1 MKIRAGFVSNSSS
14 SSFIITV
21 KNKTQV
27 LQDTYEIIAFLKANP
42 EKDLMIIGSN
52 LSEGLDVFVPDEAMK
67 EFILNNSSS
76 ILCKYPEWVGLVDSE
91 ILDNDCSLNY
101 IPNRFYDMD
110 SFVLPVDAKK
120 GTAFISLMKD
130 YEASCTVEDLKR
142 RYL

>member
-21 KNKTQV
+21 KDKTQV

-42 EKDLMIIGSN
+42 DKDLMIIGSS
-52 LSEGLDVFVPDEAMK
+52 LSEGMDVFVPDETMK
-67 EFILNNSSS
+67 AFILDNSSA
-76 ILCKYPEWVGLVDSE
+76 ILCKYSEWIGLVDSK
-91 ILDNDCSLNY
+91 ILNNDCSLNY
-101 IPNRFYDMD
+101 IPGRFYDID

-120 GTAFISLMKD
+120 GAAFISLMKD
-130 YEASCTVEDLKR
+130 YESSCTVEDLKR